1 MKDYEKK
8 ASAIAAAITMAVVAL
23 TLAVLF
29 TCSLTWDRDAL
40 ASSPKPEIQEEEELF
55 ISPELI
61 DLGEMSTPD
70 VDEATPSE
78 AGEPVKADEEVKK
91 PVERGENPEPA
102 PPVENKITQAKESPV
117 KAKEPTATKE
127 ERRRVSSKLAGK
139 FSSKNGAADGKFNSE
154 NGAGAA
160 GVGVNGN
167 ARGRT
172 FLGCPKPVVEL
183 TNKTVVVVD
192 ITVDEDGN
200 VTSASARG
208 SASATIR
215 RKCEQ
220 SARQARWSKKR
231 GAGDTRGTITF
242 TITPR

>member
-102 PPVENKITQAKESPV
+102 PPVEKKITQAKESPV

-127 ERRRVSSKLAGK
+127 ERRQRQRARTHVPRLSEAGGGADQQDRGGGRHNGRRGRECNVGLGAGK
-139 FSSKNGAADGKFNSE
+139 RERDNPPQMRTVGAPGPLEQEAR
-154 NGAGAA
+154 
-160 GVGVNGN
+160 
-167 ARGRT
+167 RGRHARHHHLHHHT
-172 FLGCPKPVVEL
+172 PL
-183 TNKTVVVVD
+183 T
-192 ITVDEDGN
+192 GGQW
-200 VTSASARG
+200 ASSQFVAMPLE
-208 SASATIR
+208 AVR
-215 RKCEQ
+215 RTLPE
-220 SARQARWSKKR
+220 
-231 GAGDTRGTITF
+231 
-242 TITPR
+242 